1 MAFLRFTGPSG
12 ARRIGIAAMLI
23 VTGFAVAGCS
33 IGTKGKGSLRE
44 TLGLDKNAPDEFAVV
59 TKAPLVV
66 PPNYDLRPP
75 QKGAPPLSRVDPRLA
90 ARESVFGGT
99 GGRSKG
105 ASRGESAL
113 LDKIGTGRADPD
125 IRRTLNKENASLAEK
140 DKKLTSKVLF
150 WQKGRKRGAVIDA
163 RAEAARL
170 KANKKHGKPVTEGA
184 TTMVN
189 CDGKKSASS
198 DLNCK

>member
-1 MAFLRFTGPSG
+1 MAALL
-12 ARRIGIAAMLI
+12 IAM
-23 VTGFAVAGCS
+23 GFGVAGCS

-90 ARESVFGGT
+90 ARDSVLGGS
-99 GGRSKG
+99 GGQARG

-113 LDKIGTGRADPD
+113 LGEIGTANADPN
-125 IRRTLNKENASLAEK
+125 IRRTLNTENETLAEK

-150 WQKGRKRGAVIDA
+150 WQKKRERGAIIDA
-163 RAEAARL
+163 RAEAARI
-170 KANKKHGKPVTEGA
+170 KANKKQGKAITDGA
-184 TTMVN
+184 TTMIN
-189 CDGKKSASS
+189 CDNKKTASP

>member
-1 MAFLRFTGPSG
+1 MAVAALL
-12 ARRIGIAAMLI
+12 IA
-23 VTGFAVAGCS
+23 TGFGVAGCS
-33 IGTKGKGSLRE
+33 IGTKGKGTLRE

-75 QKGAPPLSRVDPRLA
+75 QKGAAPLSRVDPRLA
-90 ARESVFGGT
+90 ARESVFGGA
-99 GGRSKG
+99 GSKARG

-113 LDKIGTGRADPD
+113 LDEIGTASADPN
-125 IRRTLNKENASLAEK
+125 IRRRLNTENQSLAEK

-150 WQKGRKRGAVIDA
+150 WQKKRERGAVIDA
-163 RAEAARL
+163 KAEAARL
-170 KANKKHGKPVTEGA
+170 KANKRLGKPVTEGA

-189 CDGKKSASS
+189 CDSIKSASE
-198 DLNCK
+198 DINCK